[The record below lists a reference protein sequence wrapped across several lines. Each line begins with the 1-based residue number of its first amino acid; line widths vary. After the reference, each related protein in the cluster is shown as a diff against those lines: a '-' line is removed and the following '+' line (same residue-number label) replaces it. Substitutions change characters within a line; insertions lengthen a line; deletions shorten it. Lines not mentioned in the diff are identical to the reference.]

1 MHLLVGAECTQP
13 MGMEKRK
20 LKIFC
25 WLLMILCLAQIPARL
40 ALENIRIAH
49 SKSLRTLVQE
59 SQGLG
64 ILKLNG
70 NRELLE
76 QDAVMLAK
84 GQKGGRGSGGGTND
98 RVPHK
103 SESSN
108 EAPHQ
113 LGRFV
118 VGVTFCILQFI
129 VT

>member
-1 MHLLVGAECTQP
+1 M
-13 MGMEKRK
+13 
-20 LKIFC
+20 
-25 WLLMILCLAQIPARL
+25 
-40 ALENIRIAH
+40 
-49 SKSLRTLVQE
+49 
-59 SQGLG
+59 
-64 ILKLNG
+64 KLNG

-84 GQKGGRGSGGGTND
+84 GLKGGRGSGGGTND

-118 VGVTFCILQFI
+118 IGVTFCILQFI